1 MWLILNDFE
10 RKKNIETTILK
21 TLVIRDALVI
31 IPGKEE
37 ISVINRRTL
46 TYNFLRK
53 RWSDLTI

>member
-1 MWLILNDFE
+1 MWLTLNDFE

-46 TYNFLRK
+46 T
-53 RWSDLTI
+53 